1 MNKKVIALAVAAALS
16 APATAL
22 AQVTIGGS
30 IHVQWF
36 QHDPDNTQE
45 KKTDILET
53 TEPNIVFSAEEKLGG
68 GLSAFMTCESTFDV
82 LGSAIEGLCGR
93 NSGVGFKS
101 AGMGSLFFGN
111 WDTPL
116 KMAVSPHR
124 GWFGLNNVF
133 ARATMLWN
141 GAPSNVGNGVTA
153 GDDPFGF
160 SRRQKETLNW
170 HGPRWGGFSLQA
182 QMSGAND
189 GTSLTDSSPLDPRLM
204 SLGAQFRTG
213 ALLITAGYEQHTDF
227 NPTSS
232 AAYTGGTDDSFVIGV
247 GYTFFGNLK
256 LNAVYTK
263 NSYELG
269 TPAGGDV
276 DSDGMAFWLDWTI
289 AGPHSIK
296 AQYAIQNDPE
306 GTAGTTIGSYSVG
319 TGAVGSPTGDRGAQV
334 MTLVYAYNFSKRTQL
349 YAAYNQV
356 TNDDNTAAFTLGQT
370 GTTVGGKQT
379 AIGMGMR
386 YSF

>member
-1 MNKKVIALAVAAALS
+1 MNKKVMALAVAAALA

-22 AQVTIGGS
+22 AQVSIRGS

-53 TEPNIVFSAEEKLGG
+53 TEPNIIFSAEEKLAG

-111 WDTPL
+111 WDTPH

-133 ARATMLWN
+133 ARATILWN
-141 GAPSNVGNGVTA
+141 TAPSNVGNGFANDPSTA
-153 GDDPFGF
+153 NAAGF
-160 SRRQKETLNW
+160 SRRQRETLNW
-170 HGPRWGGFSLQA
+170 HGPSWGGFSLQA

-189 GTSLTDSSPLDPRLM
+189 GTALTDASPLDPRLM
-204 SLGAQFRTG
+204 SLGARFATG
-213 ALLITAGYEQHTDF
+213 PLLITAGYEQHTDF
-227 NPTSS
+227 NPTGS

-256 LNAVYTK
+256 LNAVYTQNK
-263 NSYELG
+263 YELG
-269 TPAGGDV
+269 TAAGGNV
-276 DSDGMAFWLDWTI
+276 DTDGMAFWVDWTI
-289 AGPHSIK
+289 AGPHSVK
-296 AQYAIQNDPE
+296 AQYVIQNDPE
-306 GTAGTTIGSYSVG
+306 GTAGANVNTYT
-319 TGAVGSPTGDRGAQV
+319 VGSDRGAEV

-349 YAAYNQV
+349 YAAYNQIKNDAN
-356 TNDDNTAAFTLGQT
+356 TNAFTLGQT

-386 YSF
+386 YNF

>member
-82 LGSAIEGLCGR
+82 LGSAQDGLCGR

-133 ARATMLWN
+133 ARATILWN

-153 GDDPFGF
+153 GSDPFGF

-170 HGPRWGGFSLQA
+170 HGPSWGGFSLQA

-189 GTSLTDSSPLDPRLM
+189 GTALTDASPLDPRM
-204 SLGAQFRTG
+204 YSLGARFATG
-213 ALLITAGYEQHTDF
+213 PLLITAGYEMHNDF

-263 NSYELG
+263 NSYEVG
-269 TPAGGDV
+269 TAAGGNLDA
-276 DSDGMAFWLDWTI
+276 DGMAFWLDWTI

-306 GTAGTTIGSYSVG
+306 GTAGTTIGSYAVG

-379 AIGMGMR
+379 AIGLGMR

>member
-1 MNKKVIALAVAAALS
+1 MNKKVMALAVAAALA

-22 AQVTIGGS
+22 AQVSIRGS

-68 GLSAFMTCESTFDV
+68 GLSVFMTCESTFDV
-82 LGSAIEGLCGR
+82 LGSAQDGFCGR

-160 SRRQKETLNW
+160 SRRPKETLNW
-170 HGPRWGGFSLQA
+170 HGPSWGGFSLAA

-189 GTSLTDSSPLDPRLM
+189 GTALADSSPLDPRLI
-204 SLGAQFRTG
+204 SLGARFATG
-213 ALLITAGYEQHTDF
+213 PLLITLGYEQHTDF
-227 NPTSS
+227 NPTS
-232 AAYTGGTDDSFVIGV
+232 AATYTGGTDDSFVIGV

-263 NSYELG
+263 NTYEVG
-269 TPAGGDV
+269 TATGGNLDA
-276 DSDGMAFWLDWTI
+276 DGMAFWVDWTI
-289 AGPHSIK
+289 AGPHSVK

-306 GTAGTTIGSYSVG
+306 GTAGTTIGSYSVAA
-319 TGAVGSPTGDRGAQV
+319 TGAASGDRGAEV

-356 TNDDNTAAFTLGQT
+356 TNDANTAAFTLGQT